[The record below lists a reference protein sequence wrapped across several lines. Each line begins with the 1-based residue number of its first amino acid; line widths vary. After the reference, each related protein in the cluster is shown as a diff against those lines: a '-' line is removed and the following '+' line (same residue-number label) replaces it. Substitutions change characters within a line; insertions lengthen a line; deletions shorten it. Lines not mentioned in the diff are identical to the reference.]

1 MRKVLLTTT
10 ALIALGGIS
19 AATADVNIS
28 GKLIQRYNQWS
39 DDDSAGSGLN
49 NSEMSKD
56 LQLWIK
62 SSAELDNGM
71 TVGGNIRLR
80 GGSSPDDRNYVTV
93 GGDFGSIT
101 WGSTW
106 APIYSN
112 SVGINWVDDVDS
124 GGEYSGGS
132 DIDTSSA
139 VTTDDGAARGR
150 LFTSSYT
157 STSGKAQKVIYSTP
171 SISGLTLSVSF
182 ADAGKT
188 SKGDHT
194 SLAAV
199 YNNGPVK
206 LYYATETADHANAAA
221 ATEDT
226 ELREY
231 GVQYSADFGRVWALA
246 KSDVNTTNAGSE
258 TSNQEGNQFGI
269 AYNMADNLTGVAY
282 YTSSEEN
289 ANASDNTN
297 DEYTATA
304 FGVNYTVGGGLS
316 MSVHHTMFDYTD
328 ASNATATAGQGS
340 NDGAATRIQM
350 TLRF

>member
-1 MRKVLLTTT
+1 MRKILLTTT

-49 NSEMSKD
+49 NSAMSKD
-56 LQLWIK
+56 LQLWIQ

-80 GGSSPDDRNYVTV
+80 DGSSPDDRNYIVV

-106 APIYSN
+106 APIYSQ
-112 SVGINWVDDVDS
+112 SVGINWVDDVNS

-132 DIDTSSA
+132 DIDTTA
-139 VTTDDGAARGR
+139 TVTTDDGAARGR
-150 LFTSSYT
+150 LFTSTYT
-157 STSGKAQKVIYSTP
+157 STSGKAQKVVYSTP
-171 SISGLTLSVSF
+171 SISGFKAMVSF

-194 SLAAV
+194 SMAAV
-199 YNNGPVK
+199 YNNGPIKV
-206 LYYATETADHANAAA
+206 YYATEKADHANAGSSVA
-221 ATEDT
+221 DT

-231 GVQYSADFGRVWALA
+231 GVQYSGDFGRIWALA
-246 KSDVNTTNAGSE
+246 KSDTNTTNAGSE
-258 TSNQEGNQFGI
+258 TSNQEGSQVGVAYGLADGI
-269 AYNMADNLTGVAY
+269 TGVAY
-282 YTSSEEN
+282 YTTSEEN
-289 ANASDNTN
+289 AIASDNTN
-297 DEYTATA
+297 DEYNATA
-304 FGVNYTVGGGLS
+304 LGVDYAVGGGLH
-316 MSVHHTMFDYTD
+316 MSVHHTMFEYTD
-328 ASNATATAGQGS
+328 ATNASATAGQGS
-340 NDGAATRIQM
+340 NDGSATRIQM
-350 TLRF
+350 TLKF